1 MRWRRRRQRRT
12 DGAAAAAGR
21 PEAVV
26 VCRQLEPRHAKGCA
40 LDTELRGGE
49 RDRGRSGK
57 RRRVCGTWRRLR
69 DTGFCGSSRTVT
81 RTIMVSSPRS
91 EKGRHARGR
100 RAARR
105 ADFAVSIEAE
115 STGDRTPYVRRVRRS
130 ASRKTVSVLLYA
142 SDKECLGHVM
152 YDTCRLLSIRNLY
165 DLNEIVTAWRPL
177 NAAGAHS
184 ALGSRQ
190 PSSGPGA
197 PPSRPA
203 DRLQAPLPPPSSLEA
218 RWRSW
223 RPSRILSLRGIRC
236 AHT

>member
-1 MRWRRRRQRRT
+1 MRTRRRLRFVGFVGFVSFVSFVSLGTARMRWRRRRQRRT

-26 VCRQLEPRHAKGCA
+26 VCRQLEPRHAKGCV

-115 STGDRTPYVRRVRRS
+115 STGDRTRRTCGGYAVALRVKLCLYYSTRLI
-130 ASRKTVSVLLYA
+130 KNVLDM
-142 SDKECLGHVM
+142 SCTTHVD
-152 YDTCRLLSIRNLY
+152 YYRFAIYTI
-165 DLNEIVTAWRPL
+165 
-177 NAAGAHS
+177 
-184 ALGSRQ
+184 
-190 PSSGPGA
+190 
-197 PPSRPA
+197 
-203 DRLQAPLPPPSSLEA
+203 
-218 RWRSW
+218 
-223 RPSRILSLRGIRC
+223 
-236 AHT
+236 